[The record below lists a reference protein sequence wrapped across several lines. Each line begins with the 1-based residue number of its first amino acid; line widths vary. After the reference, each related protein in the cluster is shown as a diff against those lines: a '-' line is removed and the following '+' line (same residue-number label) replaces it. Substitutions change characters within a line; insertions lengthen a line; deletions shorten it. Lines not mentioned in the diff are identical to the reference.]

1 MKYLNQNYL
10 IKMASNDKQRLQ
22 DKLILNQYMCSL
34 FRKNIKSIE
43 GFQSFLADG
52 DLEGIDEKTSRIRFT
67 TILETQCPNM
77 INWLKTKLD
86 IYDQNIQ
93 EYLEHINFKREKP
106 IQLKYYQYLAILF
119 NEIFLD
125 RYYNE
130 RENFIDDLY
139 DFSDKFNENKQERDW
154 VEFDENNL
162 SKITFWSS
170 TGSGKTFFI
179 HINYLQALKYIK
191 SSEHQIDNILLI
203 TPNESLSKQHIE
215 EFEMSNIP
223 AKTFENRNLL
233 NYGDDLNTIKV
244 IEITK
249 LTKEK
254 KGNGDGKTIQ
264 LEQFGEHNIIFVDE
278 GHRGSSG
285 KEWKENREAIKGK
298 GFMFEY
304 SATFGQVANSDPL
317 LFKEY
322 ARSIIFDY
330 SYRYFHMDGFG
341 KDYSIFNLEQ
351 TKQDY
356 SKEYLVGS
364 LLSFYEQKLHYNRE
378 KDKLKYFNLDSPL
391 MLYVGSKVNTQEN
404 SDILEVIKSFIF
416 ILNKR
421 EDVIKLIENNLDPR
435 KSNLLNNSNPIF
447 QDKFPLLKELI
458 SSRDLTYESLYDE
471 ILDSIFN
478 KRTSK
483 ILELHD
489 LKKSDGEIGLK
500 VGDLFFGVI
509 NVGDIKAFLKLVREK
524 LDEELVKIEENN
536 FQDSLFFSLDSSEH
550 INFLIG
556 SKKFME
562 GWNSFRVS
570 QICLLNIG
578 KSEGS
583 QVIQLF
589 GRGVRL
595 RGYNGLLKRTTY
607 LALNH
612 SIPEHIEVPTNIEIN
627 ETLNIF
633 GLNAKYISEFKEIL
647 EKEGIRE
654 YEEMTIPID
663 IDNFPKNYK
672 LYIPKIPSNIVDEF
686 NKESILISKNEKYR
700 LKTSLDLRSKIE
712 ILESERDG
720 GNGIQ
725 RDNHYQEKEMKF
737 PRELIEFI
745 NFDKVFLEVS
755 KYKEIKK
762 LNHIYF
768 EKVELRRILE
778 EEEISI
784 FGNESLLELNKEID
798 SIEKLDKITDYAIQI
813 IKSYVFKFYNKEK
826 SNYFKDK
833 FEYEELLDNYENEH
847 FFPKEYVLTYERNTN
862 KANIDFSVIKKLIDN
877 NKIYS
882 EELSLAPFQLH
893 GKNIFKSL
901 VIPEHIYKPLL
912 FKDEN
917 DQNFKNLKIS
927 PTPLVESE
935 KGFVKDLTK
944 YLEKKAKEL
953 GITKLFLLRNPP
965 RKGVGFFESKN
976 FYPDFIMWIQKDKKD
991 YITFIDPKGLI
1002 YVDQDDEK
1010 LELSQRIKDVESD
1023 LNEKH
1028 KKSFTLNSFILSITP
1043 FEKIRKINKKINS
1056 QKELEDKHI
1065 LFLEDK
1071 NSTQHYYLDKMFNY
1085 ILSQTGSNIETK
1097 IDISY
1102 ESPMTFTEKAK
1113 KVKKS

>member
-1 MKYLNQNYL
+1 
-10 IKMASNDKQRLQ
+10 
-22 DKLILNQYMCSL
+22 MCSL

-67 TILETQCPNM
+67 TILENQCPNM

-93 EYLEHINFKREKP
+93 EYLGHINFKREKP

-119 NEIFLD
+119 SEIFLD
-125 RYYNE
+125 RFHNDID
-130 RENFIDDLY
+130 NFIDDLNN
-139 DFSDKFNENKQERDW
+139 FSDKYNENKQDKDLLN
-154 VEFDENNL
+154 FENNIFEL
-162 SKITFWSS
+162 NKLAFWSS

-191 SSEHQIDNILLI
+191 NSEHQIDNILLI

-233 NYGDDLNTIKV
+233 NYGDDSNTIKV

-249 LTKEK
+249 LVKEK
-254 KGNGDGKTIQ
+254 KGNGDGRTIQ
-264 LEQFGEHNIIFVDE
+264 LERFGEHNIIFVDE
-278 GHRGSSG
+278 GHRGASG
-285 KEWKENREAIKGK
+285 DQWKNNRDSLKGK

-304 SATFGQVANSDPL
+304 SATFGQIVNTDKKGR
-317 LFKEY
+317 LFEEY

-341 KDYSIFNLEQ
+341 KDYSIFNLDKSNE
-351 TKQDY
+351 DY
-356 SKEYLVGS
+356 SREYLVGS

-378 KDKLKYFNLDSPL
+378 KEKLRYFNLESPL
-391 MLYVGSKVNTQEN
+391 MLYVGNTVNKQED
-404 SDILEVIKSFIF
+404 SDIIKVLKLFISIFSERENVI
-416 ILNKR
+416 
-421 EDVIKLIENNLDPR
+421 ELIENNLSKNPI
-435 KSNLLNNSNPIF
+435 KSNLLINNNPIF
-447 QDKFPLLKELI
+447 QDKFPLLRELLD
-458 SSRDLTYESLYDE
+458 SRDLTYDSLYDE
-471 ILDSIFN
+471 MTNLIYN
-478 KRTSK
+478 KNTSN
-483 ILELHD
+483 ILEIHH
-489 LKKSDGEIGLK
+489 LKNCEGEIGLSL
-500 VGDLFFGVI
+500 GNNNFFGVI
-509 NVGDIKAFLKLVREK
+509 NVGDTKKFIDLVKKEIDSEK
-524 LDEELVKIEENN
+524 IKIEENN
-536 FQDSLFFSLDSSEH
+536 FSESLFFSLDSNEH

-627 ETLNIF
+627 ESLNIF

-712 ILESERDG
+712 ILESEKDG

-768 EKVELRRILE
+768 EKAELRRILE

-813 IKSYVFKFYNKEK
+813 IKSYIFKFYNKEK

-862 KANIDFSVIKKLIDN
+862 KANIDFSVIRKLIDN

-953 GITKLFLLRNPP
+953 GIT
-965 RKGVGFFESKN
+965 
-976 FYPDFIMWIQKDKKD
+976 
-991 YITFIDPKGLI
+991 
-1002 YVDQDDEK
+1002 
-1010 LELSQRIKDVESD
+1010 
-1023 LNEKH
+1023 
-1028 KKSFTLNSFILSITP
+1028 
-1043 FEKIRKINKKINS
+1043 
-1056 QKELEDKHI
+1056 
-1065 LFLEDK
+1065 
-1071 NSTQHYYLDKMFNY
+1071 
-1085 ILSQTGSNIETK
+1085 
-1097 IDISY
+1097 
-1102 ESPMTFTEKAK
+1102 
-1113 KVKKS
+1113 